1 MGQGKNNA
9 VAFLKEETKIRYELE
24 NRIREKHE
32 IPLIE
37 LEDLQEEKREDE
49 RKGRSCQRIGC
60 YRRNGL

>member
-9 VAFLKEETKIRYELE
+9 VAFLKENTKIRYELE

-37 LEDLQEEKREDE
+37 LDDIEEGKGEDE
-49 RKGRSCQRIGC
+49 KKE
-60 YRRNGL
+60 